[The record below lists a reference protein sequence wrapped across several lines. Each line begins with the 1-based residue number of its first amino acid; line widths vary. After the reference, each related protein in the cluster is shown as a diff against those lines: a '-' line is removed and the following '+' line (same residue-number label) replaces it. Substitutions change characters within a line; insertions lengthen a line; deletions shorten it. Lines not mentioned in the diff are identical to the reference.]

1 MTSANR
7 KKKKISETQT
17 KKSEHRSIGEIF
29 ATSLKHPKHWSER
42 TADFLTDSFGTI
54 GFLLL
59 NALFFFTWLA
69 CNMEWIPSIP
79 TLDPYPFG
87 LLTMIVSLEAI
98 FLSIIV
104 LISQNRAAKIADLR
118 EEIDFQVNVQAE
130 REITAILRILDKIQH
145 SMNVKHQDDA
155 MIKQMEADLDI
166 DAIRER
172 IMNKK

>member
-1 MTSANR
+1 
-7 KKKKISETQT
+7 
-17 KKSEHRSIGEIF
+17 
-29 ATSLKHPKHWSER
+29 
-42 TADFLTDSFGTI
+42 
-54 GFLLL
+54 
-59 NALFFFTWLA
+59 
-69 CNMEWIPSIP
+69 MEWIPSIP